1 MILPEPTPEPDQSLQ
16 ITHFKAMNPKLTEPP
31 FVQAEGVINLR
42 DAGGQLSNLPSYT
55 NHIVKLG
62 YLYRAGEP
70 SRITP
75 KGVAQ
80 LTDELGVR
88 KVFDL
93 RSDVEV
99 KGYKADPLIV
109 EGVGFVKVPISSAGA
124 YDPVSLALRVKG
136 FKDDPL
142 GVHASSLHLHG
153 ETLTR
158 VAGRLSSTSTWKS
171 WRRGR
176 TLSIKS

>member
-1 MILPEPTPEPDQSLQ
+1 
-16 ITHFKAMNPKLTEPP
+16 MNPKLTEPP

-42 DAGGQLSNLPSYT
+42 DAGGQRSNLPSYT
-55 NHIVKLG
+55 NHIVKLR

-75 KGVAQ
+75 KGIVQ
-80 LTDELGVR
+80 LRDELGVR
-88 KVFDL
+88 KIFDL

-99 KGYKADPLIV
+99 KGYKADPLII
-109 EGVGFVKVPISSAGA
+109 EGVGFVQAPVSSAGA

-142 GVHASSLHLHG
+142 VVDIHLF
-153 ETLTR
+153 
-158 VAGRLSSTSTWKS
+158 RLS
-171 WRRGR
+171 
-176 TLSIKS
+176 

>member
-1 MILPEPTPEPDQSLQ
+1 
-16 ITHFKAMNPKLTEPP
+16 MNPKLTEPP
-31 FVQAEGVINLR
+31 FVQAEGIINLR
-42 DAGGQLSNLPSYT
+42 DAGGQPSNLPSRA
-55 NHIVKLG
+55 NHIVKLR

-75 KGVAQ
+75 KGVTQ
-80 LTDELGVR
+80 LRDDLGVR
-88 KVFDL
+88 MVFDL

-99 KGYKADPLIV
+99 KGYKADPLII
-109 EGVGFVKVPISSAGA
+109 EGVGSVKAPVSSAEG
-124 YDPVSLALRVKG
+124 YDPVSLARRVKG

-142 GVHASSLHLHG
+142 GVQIFYTSSCKVF
-153 ETLTR
+153 LTR

-176 TLSIKS
+176 TLSVKS